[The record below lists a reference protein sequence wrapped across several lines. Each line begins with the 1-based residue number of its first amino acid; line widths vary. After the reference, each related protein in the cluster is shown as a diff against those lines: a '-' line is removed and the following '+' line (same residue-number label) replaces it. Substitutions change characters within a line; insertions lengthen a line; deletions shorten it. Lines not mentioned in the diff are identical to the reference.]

1 MSAFHRIAAPVA
13 IVLSL
18 AALPAWAGDESVTV
32 KPSGRLHYDFARFD
46 NDGRGSANRDDQDLR
61 AAWLAI
67 SGRFFAVD
75 YKLEADF
82 AGDEVIAR
90 DVYLTRKFAAGTLTV
105 GQFKQ
110 FYTLDDRGSSNHISL
125 VERSYLAQALAP
137 TYRLGVGFNGDRN
150 GVFWSASAYSLES
163 IDVWQTKGR
172 AFGVRAGYAPLREEG
187 RVLHLGGALAHER
200 YDHPG
205 ADGASALRVRPRIA
219 GYFGDNSRLTLV
231 DFSSGRD
238 VDVDKYGLE
247 LATVHGP
254 LSLQAEYG
262 GARFDDGSQR
272 GDIRSGYLQATWL
285 LTGESRPYDAR
296 AGRFVQLKPQRASGA
311 WELAL
316 RYDRI
321 DGEQRLN
328 GLPDFRDV
336 QGEAY
341 SVGVNWYARKHFRV
355 MLDWT
360 DSCNYDQLA
369 ARTLDHTRTLA
380 GRLQFDF

>member
-1 MSAFHRIAAPVA
+1 MSVLLRIATAT
-13 IVLSL
+13 VLLL
-18 AALPAWAGDESVTV
+18 AATAAHAEEEDRVTV

-46 NDGRGSANRDDQDLR
+46 NDDRGAPDVDDQDLR

-67 SGRFFAVD
+67 SGRFFVVD

-90 DVYLTRKFAAGTLTV
+90 DAYVSRKFGFGTLTV

-125 VERSYLAQALAP
+125 VERSYLAQTLAP
-137 TYRLGVGFNGDRN
+137 TYRLGVGLNGGRD
-150 GVFWSASAYSLES
+150 GLFWAASAYSLES

-172 AFGVRAGYAPLREEG
+172 AFGARAGFAPLRTED
-187 RVLHLGGALAHER
+187 RVLHIAGALAHER

-205 ADGASALRVRPRIA
+205 AEGASALRIRPRAA
-219 GYFGDNSRLTLV
+219 GYFADNSRITLV

-247 LATVHGP
+247 LAGVRGP
-254 LSLQAEYG
+254 LSLQGEYG
-262 GARFDDGSQR
+262 GARFDDGAQR
-272 GDIRSGYLQATWL
+272 GKVTSGYLQLSWL
-285 LTGESRPYDAR
+285 LTGESRPYDA
-296 AGRFVQLKPQRASGA
+296 ANGRFVQLKPRRDSGA
-311 WELAL
+311 WEVAM
-316 RYDRI
+316 RYDNVR
-321 DGEQRLN
+321 GSQHLN
-328 GLPDFRDV
+328 GLPDFSDV
-336 QGEAY
+336 HAEAWT
-341 SVGVNWYARKHFRV
+341 VGVNWYARKHFRV

-360 DSCNYDQLA
+360 DSRNRDRLA
-369 ARTLDHTRTLA
+369 DSTLDHTRTLA